1 MLVLDG
7 GAAHVGCARFTADRS
22 GRLCLQRLA
31 LETHSADPARDF
43 LWPMHTQQALQE
55 LAARELLR
63 GTCRLAVPGHLAL
76 TRSVRAPVDQEATG
90 RRMME
95 RVAEKNIPYPI
106 SEVVWDGLVLA
117 DTGKGLDLLLA
128 AGKAEA
134 MAGFCSAVAA
144 AGFLPAWAEPGG
156 IALWRA
162 YCYNYQDAV
171 DDALVVDIGAR
182 STYLLFADSKR
193 RFRVRTL
200 SFGGNA
206 ITQTVA
212 AQLKLDFTDAEALKR
227 QVLGETAATP
237 ADAAVRNAVQ
247 LAREQFAQRLELELM
262 RSLLGQARQTE
273 AVQPVRIFLT
283 GGGAQAPGLA
293 EHLAAKLLLPVQP
306 YDALR
311 HVQLTERAAA
321 DGAAQARQ
329 HLPVLVGLAASQL
342 PDMPRPLSLLPPN
355 LRAHHRFRR
364 RQPWWIATAALLVIA
379 WVPPLW
385 HFRAQ
390 ARATR
395 QELARVEAELA
406 PLRRLESRMAEFA
419 ARREKLQQEIGVLH
433 QWLESRSSWPGF
445 LADLQRHLASAE
457 DAWLERMHVGE
468 TIPGPADPTGNPA
481 PPLRV
486 EISGRLL
493 DRRAPLAQV
502 GSETFQRVQ
511 ALLDG
516 IRTSPFVA
524 DIEDERFDSSQPGIL
539 RFDCTLV
546 ASSRHAL

>member
-31 LETHSADPARDF
+31 METHSADPAQDF
-43 LWPMHTQQALQE
+43 LWNMHTQQALQE
-55 LAARELLR
+55 LAARERLR
-63 GTCRLAVPGHLAL
+63 GSCRLAVPGHLAL
-76 TRSVRAPVDQEATG
+76 TRLVRAPLAQGAANQLIIDRE
-90 RRMME
+90 
-95 RVAEKNIPYPI
+95 AEKNIPYPI
-106 SEVVWDGLVLA
+106 GEVVWDGLVLA
-117 DTGKGLDLLLA
+117 DTGSELDLLLA

-144 AGFLPAWAEPGG
+144 AGFLPTWVEPGV

-182 STYLLFADSKR
+182 STHLLFAGGRR

-200 SFGGNA
+200 AFGGNA

-227 QVLGETAATP
+227 QILGGTGATP
-237 ADAAVRNAVQ
+237 ADAAARKAVE

-262 RSLLGQARQTE
+262 RSLLGQARQPE

-283 GGGAQAPGLA
+283 GGGAQVPGLA
-293 EHLAAKLLLPVQP
+293 EHLTAKLHLPVQA

-311 HVQLTERAAA
+311 HVQLTQRAAA
-321 DGAAQARQ
+321 DGATQARQ
-329 HLPVLVGLAASQL
+329 HLPVLVGLAASHL
-342 PDMPRPLSLLPPN
+342 PDMPRPLSLLPPS
-355 LRAHHRFRR
+355 LRAHQRFRR

-379 WVPPLW
+379 LVPPLW
-385 HFRAQ
+385 HDQ
-390 ARATR
+390 ARVRANR
-395 QELARVEAELA
+395 MELARVEAELT
-406 PLRRLESRMAEFA
+406 PLRRLESRTAELS
-419 ARREKLQQEIGVLH
+419 ARREKLQQEIGVLRRL
-433 QWLESRSSWPGF
+433 LESKSGWPGF
-445 LADLQRHLASAE
+445 LADLQHHLASAE
-457 DAWLERMHVGE
+457 DAWLEQLHVAA
-468 TIPGPADPTGNPA
+468 ISPVPAGPTANPA

-493 DRRAPLAQV
+493 NRQAPLTKV
-502 GSETFQRVQ
+502 GMETFQRVQ
-511 ALLDG
+511 ALLEG

-524 DIEDERFDSSQPGIL
+524 VIEDERFDSSQPGIL
-539 RFDCTLV
+539 RFDFTLV
-546 ASSRHAL
+546 AASRQSL